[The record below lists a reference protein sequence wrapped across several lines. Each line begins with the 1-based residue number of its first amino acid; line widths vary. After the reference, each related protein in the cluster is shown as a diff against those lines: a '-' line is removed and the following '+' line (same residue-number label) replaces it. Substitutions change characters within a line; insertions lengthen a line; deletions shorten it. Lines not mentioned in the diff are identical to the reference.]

1 MIVIRKQLVE
11 KFSKE
16 TGEHEITLIA
26 GIDLSPP
33 DPYPNAIFYVR
44 MESIDKET
52 NKKSKVEPIWLSLNE
67 MAKLSVLMTIASR
80 FWLERLE
87 KASWQSRKRVKAF
100 VNAWG
105 QVKDAMD
112 TLFEELC

>member
-1 MIVIRKQLVE
+1 MKIRKQLVE

-16 TGEHEITLIA
+16 TREHEITLVA
-26 GIDLSPP
+26 GIDPNPP

-44 MESIDKET
+44 MESTDKET
-52 NKKSKVEPIWLSLNE
+52 NKKSKVKPIWLSLNE

-87 KASWQSRKRVKAF
+87 KASGHSQKRIKAF
-100 VNAWG
+100 VNAWD
-105 QVKDAMD
+105 QMKEAMD
-112 TLFEELC
+112 NLFEGFC